1 MERMRWIDRRGRWP
15 VVVALFAALL
25 LVACGPGRTENRSS
39 AAGEDA
45 ALRVVVSLP
54 VFISM
59 VEAVGGERVDVT
71 ALVPPGADPHTYQPT
86 PADAKAVADADLIF
100 VNGAGLEEWL
110 RGLIESA
117 GGEQVPVYELAQG
130 LTTIEEEDHGHEH
143 PEGNP
148 HLWLDP
154 TYAIAYVRQIEQRL
168 SEHDP
173 GGADHYR
180 TNADGYVA
188 EIEAFDAWAQE
199 QIATIPPEQ
208 RTLVTYHDA
217 FPYFAAHYGLE
228 LVGVVVPSPGREP
241 SPRDLARLVDEIRA
255 QEVPVLFVEP
265 QFNPRLA
272 ERLAQEAGITTQVL
286 YSETPPEGGGYLELM
301 RTNIEHVVEGLR

>member
-1 MERMRWIDRRGRWP
+1 MEWMRWIDRRGRWP
-15 VVVALFAALL
+15 VVVALIAALL
-25 LVACGPGRTENRSS
+25 LVACGPGRTGTRSP
-39 AAGEDA
+39 AAGEDD

-86 PADAKAVADADLIF
+86 PADAKTVADADLVF

-117 GGEQVPVYELAQG
+117 GGKQVPVYELAQG
-130 LTTIEEEDHGHEH
+130 LTTIQEDDPDHEH

-154 TYAIAYVRQIEQRL
+154 TNAIAYVRQIEQRL

-173 GGADHYR
+173 DGAGVYR
-180 TNADGYVA
+180 ANADGYIA
-188 EIEAFDAWAQE
+188 EIEAFDQWARE
-199 QIATIPPEQ
+199 QIATIPPER

-217 FPYFAAHYGLE
+217 FPYFAAHYGLK

-241 SPRDLARLVDEIRA
+241 APRDLARLVDEIRA
-255 QEVPVLFVEP
+255 QQVPVLFVEP
-265 QFNPRLA
+265 QFNPKLA
-272 ERLAQEAGITTQVL
+272 DRLAQEAGITTQVL
-286 YSETPPEGGGYLELM
+286 YSETPPESGGYLEMM
-301 RTNIEHVVEGLR
+301 RTNVEHVVEGLG